1 MTAPST
7 RARQADRD
15 AVLGQLEAAYADG
28 QLDRAEFDRRSDRAL
43 RARTLGDLGVLVADL
58 QSDGQ
63 PALRRAGSASAPVSR
78 RMIALAAVI
87 VVAAGLIVTKIADGH
102 DDAPPSPP
110 AAVQQPAVDD
120 AAPAEKEELATAPL
134 PEPLSLQAF
143 RAFRTAYRERFG
155 TTKLYE
161 PTFHANGDV
170 HFSVPYG
177 PVGKNRIDPM
187 FWSPKDGFDE
197 WADPSTNV
205 FDEGIVD
212 LARVDLAALAR
223 NAVHARKYLN
233 VENATVMITIE
244 RDPDLRPQV
253 QVRFNA
259 SNSLDESGWMATT
272 LSGRELAS
280 NPFSPDRR

>member
-1 MTAPST
+1 M
-7 RARQADRD
+7 ADEHL
-15 AVLGQLEAAYADG
+15 AGEAHP
-28 QLDRAEFDRRSDRAL
+28 
-43 RARTLGDLGVLVADL
+43 GVLVTDRGDRGGQVELPPVRRDGGGVDTGEGEVQVADRL
-58 QSDGQ
+58 VAPGAPEVAHDRLAGAAGTQDQ
-63 PALRRAGSASAPVSR
+63 DALRDSV
-78 RMIALAAVI
+78 
-87 VVAAGLIVTKIADGH
+87 
-102 DDAPPSPP
+102 
-110 AAVQQPAVDD
+110 AVQQPAVDD

-212 LARVDLAALAR
+212 LARVDLGALAR